1 MNNHIGGKASAEVS
15 SGRNNTGDS
24 GVHGRSFN
32 PSHSSVQ
39 PRGDKIND
47 KFKFSGEVGK
57 SNLLVDTN
65 ENQINTR
72 SSDNNSCKNSNMNR
86 DTNSSSENVGNA
98 NGNNYHNRAHVGRIY
113 SGRPCEQSNQQ
124 SNIPNGDPVNHLRS
138 HPNLGEPR
146 ERAEDNPPHAQN
158 NHSGSTNGNH
168 QMMDSNKNCPVNVLY
183 NYTTP
188 SGQHN
193 RNSITSDIPTDVY
206 IDSQPNEGDVYRT
219 NPWQSKQGNSTSS
232 PANEN
237 NAVTVSCSNDQQRSA
252 SSAAESVYVHHVVS
266 NIASHTPND
275 NIMHATNNSLNNT
288 SDVQRNAIQVNLV
301 RGAPNDKN
309 SFDRL
314 NEKTYQIYGS
324 FHDGSP
330 NAASAGA
337 QFNSLGNQAG
347 SGHINQV
354 HQDVRGAWAGGPQS
368 NGTYNSAA
376 YSNVGQ
382 SNVGQSNAQYSNTPY
397 SNPPNSNPPY
407 NNPPNSN
414 TPYSN
419 PPNSN
424 TPYSN
429 PPNSNPP
436 YSNLPYSNTS
446 YSNPSYSNAPP
457 SSATDHHSVYQTA
470 YQHRAVNQP
479 SGNLP
484 TANQSSAQNFHGAH
498 GSSVGNPFASRPF
511 GSASYRGNAATTADP
526 NVIEKRE
533 DHPGGVTN
541 RQKYEQSDEES
552 VESSS
557 SENSSENENEVT
569 DKGEEIYTLLK
580 KTINRIDMNKIP
592 RPIINYQERKKKK
605 NLKVFETCKYISP
618 PSYYQPYISIDTGKA
633 DPRFLKSTLYQI
645 PLFSET
651 LKLSQI
657 PFGII
662 VNPFACLNEGEKI
675 DKVDMKDI
683 INDKE
688 ENIEILRCPKCLGY
702 LHATILEDISSTV
715 QCVFCD
721 TNFLVNENVLFDIY
735 QYNEKIGHKE
745 SNQNEYGNSLSPL
758 LKGSVD
764 IMIPPIYYHNVNNF
778 KLTYTYL
785 NKNINQTASMITN
798 KIMSLTKHISSSLVA
813 NDSRGGNKATTAS
826 AFGDS
831 GDANFLAGGGYT
843 NYGGA
848 GGYNTYDNHDV
859 VNNRVGTNTTNHL
872 YGKDQDVQN
881 FDNVTDNT
889 NFTIHDM
896 KNLLCEKNGEPDS
909 AKIRRN
915 SFLAKYPQVKNM
927 LPPYFVFVVEC
938 SYNAIYNN
946 ITYTIL
952 EGIRY
957 AVQNVK
963 CPQTKI
969 AIITFNSSIYFYHC
983 KRGKEE
989 GDGSGKSGNHQVIVM
1004 SDVDDPFLPLPLEDL
1019 FFGCVEEIDK
1029 INTLIDTIK
1038 SVSTTMQ
1045 SYGSCGNSALK
1056 IAMEMLKERNGV
1068 GSICMFYT
1076 TTPNCGLGAIKE
1088 LKKDLQENFM
1098 EVKQK
1103 IFYDSLLLDLY
1114 AFNISVDIFIISS
1127 NNVRV
1132 CVPSLQYVAQ
1142 NTGGK
1147 ILFVE
1152 NFLWQ
1157 KDYKEIYMNIMDTL
1171 TSEDIGYCCELKLR
1185 YSHHMSVKKL
1195 FCCNNNF
1202 NSIISVDTIKIPKIR
1217 HDQTFAFLLNYSDI
1231 SESKKQIYFQCACMY
1246 TNVWGDRF
1254 VRLHTTHMNLT
1265 SSLSTVFRYT
1275 DAEALM
1281 NILIKQLCTNILHND
1296 NYSKIIIDNLAA
1308 ILFSYRINCAS
1319 SAHSG
1324 QLILPDTLKLL
1335 PLFTSSLL
1343 KHNVTKKEILH
1354 DLKVYSLI
1362 KLLSMPIISSLLY
1375 VYPVMYVI
1383 HIKGKTNEIDSMDVD
1398 DDLFIPKTI
1407 PSSAEKIY
1415 SNGIYLLDACTH
1427 FYLYFGFHSD
1437 ANFAKEIVGDTPTE
1451 KNAHELNLT
1460 DTPSGQKVQRIIKN
1474 LSRIHHFNKYVPLV
1488 MVAPKSNLEEHLISL
1503 CVEDK
1508 ADKEYSYVNFLCF
1521 IHKLVHKRIDES

>member
-1 MNNHIGGKASAEVS
+1 MNNQIEEEAPAEVR

-24 GVHGRSFN
+24 GVKGRSYH
-32 PSHSSVQ
+32 PSHYSLQ
-39 PRGDKIND
+39 PRGENFND
-47 KFKFSGEVGK
+47 KFKFAQEGEK
-57 SNLLVDTN
+57 TN
-65 ENQINTR
+65 MSLSANGSQVTT
-72 SSDNNSCKNSNMNR
+72 SSSHNNSCENANMNR
-86 DTNSSSENVGNA
+86 NTSSSSKNVGNA
-98 NGNNYHNRAHVGRIY
+98 YRGEPTGA
-113 SGRPCEQSNQQ
+113 CERSNQQ
-124 SNIPNGDPVNHLRS
+124 SNAPNGDPVNHLGG
-138 HPNLGEPR
+138 HPNLGEPS
-146 ERAEDNPPHAQN
+146 ERAEDNPPHAQYH
-158 NHSGSTNGNH
+158 HSGSTNRND
-168 QMMDSNKNCPVNVLY
+168 QMMDSNKNGPVNVIY
-183 NYTTP
+183 NYTNP
-188 SGQHN
+188 SGQHD
-193 RNSITSDIPTDVY
+193 RNNIRSDVPMGVHVH
-206 IDSQPNEGDVYRT
+206 SQPNEGNVYRT
-219 NPWQSKQGNSTSS
+219 TTWQSKQGNSTIS

-237 NAVTVSCSNDQQRSA
+237 NAVTAPCSNDQPLSAQNAQQLSA
-252 SSAAESVYVHHVVS
+252 SSAAESGHVIQAGS
-266 NIASHTPND
+266 NLASYTRSD
-275 NIMHATNNSLNNT
+275 NILHGANNPLCNT
-288 SDVQRNAIQVNLV
+288 SDAQRNAMHVNSV
-301 RGAPNDKN
+301 RGAPNDKTT
-309 SFDRL
+309 FDRA
-314 NEKTYQIYGS
+314 NERTYQIYGS
-324 FHDGSP
+324 SHGGSP
-330 NAASAGA
+330 NAASAGVPS
-337 QFNSLGNQAG
+337 NSLGSQAD
-347 SGHINQV
+347 SGHVSLVQ
-354 HQDVRGAWAGGPQS
+354 QDARGVWGGGPHS
-368 NGTYNSAA
+368 NATYSSAA
-376 YSNVGQ
+376 YSNAAY
-382 SNVGQSNAQYSNTPY
+382 SNAGYTNPPYSNTSYSNSPYSNPPYSNPPYSNTPY
-397 SNPPNSNPPY
+397 SNPP
-407 NNPPNSN
+407 
-414 TPYSN
+414 
-419 PPNSN
+419 
-424 TPYSN
+424 
-429 PPNSNPP
+429 
-436 YSNLPYSNTS
+436 
-446 YSNPSYSNAPP
+446 YSNAPL
-457 SSATDHHSVYQTA
+457 SSTKEQHSVY
-470 YQHRAVNQP
+470 QP

-484 TANQSSAQNFHGAH
+484 TANQPNTQNFHGAH
-498 GSSVGNPFASRPF
+498 ASNVGNPFGSGPF
-511 GSASYRGNAATTADP
+511 GSASYGGSPATIANPRGS
-526 NVIEKRE
+526 EKRE
-533 DHPGGVTN
+533 DHQDGGTN

-557 SENSSENENEVT
+557 SENSSEDENEVT
-569 DKGEEIYTLLK
+569 DKGEEIYTLIK

-592 RPIINYQERKKKK
+592 RPIINYQEKKKKK

-662 VNPFACLNEGEKI
+662 VNPFASLNEGEKVDQI
-675 DKVDMKDI
+675 DMKDI

-688 ENIEILRCPKCLGY
+688 ENVEILRCPKCLSY

-721 TNFLVNENVLFDIY
+721 TDFLINENVLFDIY
-735 QYNEKIGHKE
+735 QYNEKIGQRE
-745 SNQNEYGNSLSPL
+745 SNQHGNSLSPL

-764 IMIPPIYYHNVNNF
+764 IMIPPIYYHNVNKF
-778 KLTYTYL
+778 KLTYTSL

-813 NDSRGGNKATTAS
+813 GDSKGANKPTTAN
-826 AFGDS
+826 AFGDAAEATFFS
-831 GDANFLAGGGYT
+831 GGYT
-843 NYGGA
+843 NYGGM
-848 GGYNTYDNHDV
+848 GGYNTYENQSGYNNNGV
-859 VNNRVGTNTTNHL
+859 VNNRVGTNPANHP
-872 YGKDQDVQN
+872 YGNDQPMQN
-881 FDNVTDNT
+881 LDNVTDNANLT
-889 NFTIHDM
+889 LHDM
-896 KNLLCEKNGEPDS
+896 KNLLFEKSGEPDIT
-909 AKIRRN
+909 KMRRN
-915 SFLAKYPQVKNM
+915 SLLAKYPQVKNM
-927 LPPYFVFVVEC
+927 LSPYFVFVVEC

-963 CPQTKI
+963 CPRTKI

-983 KRGKEE
+983 KRGEQE
-989 GDGSGKSGNHQVIVM
+989 GGGSTGRGGSSKSGNHQVIVM

-1056 IAMEMLKERNGV
+1056 VAMDMLKERNGV

-1076 TTPNCGLGAIKE
+1076 TTPNCGLGSIKE

-1114 AFNISVDIFIISS
+1114 AYNISVDIFIISS

-1157 KDYKEIYMNIMDTL
+1157 KDYKEIYMSIMDTL

-1202 NSIISVDTIKIPKIR
+1202 NSIISVDTIRIPKIR

-1246 TNVWGDRF
+1246 TNLWGDRF

-1375 VYPVMYVI
+1375 VYPVTYVI

-1460 DTPSGQKVQRIIKN
+1460 DTHNAQKVQRIIKN
-1474 LSRIHHFNKYVPLV
+1474 LTRFHHFDKYVPLV

>member
-1 MNNHIGGKASAEVS
+1 MSNPVGEEATAEVR

-24 GVHGRSFN
+24 GVKGGSCH
-32 PSHSSVQ
+32 PSHPSLQ
-39 PRGDKIND
+39 PRGQNVND
-47 KFKFSGEVGK
+47 KSVFLGQGETSNVLVGANG
-57 SNLLVDTN
+57 SQVT
-65 ENQINTR
+65 T
-72 SSDNNSCKNSNMNR
+72 
-86 DTNSSSENVGNA
+86 SSSHPTLDE
-98 NGNNYHNRAHVGRIY
+98 
-113 SGRPCEQSNQQ
+113 P
-124 SNIPNGDPVNHLRS
+124 S
-138 HPNLGEPR
+138 H
-146 ERAEDNPPHAQN
+146 RAEDNPPHAQYH
-158 NHSGSTNGNH
+158 HSGNTNRNH
-168 QMMDSNKNCPVNVLY
+168 QIMDSSKNCQVNVMY
-183 NYTTP
+183 NYTPP
-188 SGQHN
+188 SGEHN
-193 RNSITSDIPTDVY
+193 RSSISNDVQNEVY
-206 IDSQPNEGDVYRT
+206 VHSQPNDGDVYKRST
-219 NPWQSKQGNSTSS
+219 WQIKEASSTSS

-237 NAVTVSCSNDQQRSA
+237 NAVTVSCSNDQSLSAQNAQQLSA
-252 SSAAESVYVHHVVS
+252 SRAAQSGYAIHRGS
-266 NIASHTPND
+266 NLASYAGSENNLHG
-275 NIMHATNNSLNNT
+275 ANNSLSNP
-288 SDVQRNAIQVNLV
+288 SHVQRNAVQINMPK
-301 RGAPNDKN
+301 GTPHDKT
-309 SFDRL
+309 SVDRA
-314 NEKTYQIYGS
+314 NESTYQIYGS
-324 FHDGSP
+324 GYGGSP
-330 NAASAGA
+330 NVGSAGA
-337 QFNSLGNQAG
+337 PSNSLGRQADSAHISQVQQDAHGVWGVG
-347 SGHINQV
+347 SHSNATYSS
-354 HQDVRGAWAGGPQS
+354 DAYRNAG
-368 NGTYNSAA
+368 
-376 YSNVGQ
+376 YSNSGYT
-382 SNVGQSNAQYSNTPY
+382 NAQYSNPPYSNTPY
-397 SNPPNSNPPY
+397 SNPPYSNPPY
-407 NNPPNSN
+407 SNPPYSN

-419 PPNSN
+419 PPQ
-424 TPYSN
+424 
-429 PPNSNPP
+429 
-436 YSNLPYSNTS
+436 
-446 YSNPSYSNAPP
+446 
-457 SSATDHHSVYQTA
+457 SSAKEQHSVYQTA
-470 YQHRAVNQP
+470 YQHRASNQP
-479 SGNLP
+479 SG
-484 TANQSSAQNFHGAH
+484 QNFYGAQANDA
-498 GSSVGNPFASRPF
+498 GNAFGSRPF
-511 GSASYRGNAATTADP
+511 GNAPYGGSPGATADP
-526 NVIEKRE
+526 GGSEKRE
-533 DHPGGVTN
+533 DQQERGTN
-541 RQKYEQSDEES
+541 VQKYERSDEES

-557 SENSSENENEVT
+557 SENSTENEHEVT
-569 DKGEEIYTLLK
+569 DKGEEVYTLIK

-592 RPIINYQERKKKK
+592 RPIINWQERKKKR

-618 PSYYQPYISIDTGKA
+618 PSCYQPYISIDTGKA
-633 DPRFLKSTLYQI
+633 DPRFMKSTLYQI

-662 VNPFACLNEGEKI
+662 VNPFACLNEGEKV

-688 ENIEILRCPKCLGY
+688 ENIEILRCPKCLSY

-721 TNFLVNENVLFDIY
+721 TDFVINENVLFDIY

-745 SNQNEYGNSLSPL
+745 NNQNGHCLSPL

-764 IMIPPIYYHNVNNF
+764 IIIPPIYYNNINKF

-798 KIMSLTKHISSSLVA
+798 KIMSLTKHISSTLVA
-813 NDSRGGNKATTAS
+813 NDSKGGNKPSTGS

-831 GDANFLAGGGYT
+831 GDGNFFSGGGYT
-843 NYGGA
+843 NYGGI
-848 GGYNTYDNHDV
+848 GGYNTNDNQSGYSNDCM
-859 VNNRVGTNTTNHL
+859 VNNRMGSSTGNQPF
-872 YGKDQDVQN
+872 GIDQGVQN
-881 FDNVTDNT
+881 FDNVKDNANLT
-889 NFTIHDM
+889 LNDM
-896 KNLLCEKNGEPDS
+896 KNLLCEKSGEPDA
-909 AKIRRN
+909 AKMRRN
-915 SFLAKYPQVKNM
+915 SLLAKYPQVKNM

-963 CPQTKI
+963 CPRTKI

-983 KRGKEE
+983 KSVEKEGGGNEGTRGKN
-989 GDGSGKSGNHQVIVM
+989 KSGNHQVIVM

-1056 IAMEMLKERNGV
+1056 VAMDMLKERNGV

-1076 TTPNCGLGAIKE
+1076 TTPNCGLGSIKE

-1114 AFNISVDIFIISS
+1114 AYNISVDIFIISS

-1147 ILFVE
+1147 ILFVD
-1152 NFLWQ
+1152 NFIWQ
-1157 KDYKEIYMNIMDTL
+1157 KDYKELYMSIMDTL
-1171 TSEDIGYCCELKLR
+1171 TSEDIAYCCELKLR

-1231 SESKKQIYFQCACMY
+1231 SENKKQIYFQCACMY
-1246 TNVWGDRF
+1246 TNLYGDRF

-1265 SSLSTVFRYT
+1265 SSLSTLFRYT

-1296 NYSKIIIDNLAA
+1296 NYSKIIIDSLAA
-1308 ILFSYRINCAS
+1308 ILFSYRMNCAS

-1343 KHNVTKKEILH
+1343 KHHVTKKDILH

-1362 KLLSMPIISSLLY
+1362 KLLSMPIISALLY
-1375 VYPVMYVI
+1375 VYPVTYVI
-1383 HIKGKTNEIDSMDVD
+1383 HIKGRTNEIDSMDVD

-1437 ANFAKEIVGDTPTE
+1437 ANFVQEVLADTPTE
-1451 KNAHELNLT
+1451 NNAHELNLT
-1460 DTPSGQKVQRIIKN
+1460 DTHNAQKVQRIIKN
-1474 LSRIHHFNKYVPLV
+1474 LTRIHHFNKYVPLV
-1488 MVAPKSNLEEHLISL
+1488 IVAPKSKEEEHLISL
-1503 CVEDK
+1503 CIEDK